1 MSAQVA
7 ADEPTTNNMQRI
19 AVGVAGV
26 LIAGAI
32 TGATVLLIEALREQ
46 GIQHEQVVA
55 INATLVRIER
65 RLEHIE
71 AQMSTQTQRERDREA
86 IDHNW
91 AVIQRL
97 RVRLQTVEHT
107 LWPPTGAWR
116 GKENDP

>member
-1 MSAQVA
+1 
-7 ADEPTTNNMQRI
+7 MQRI

-32 TGATVLLIEALREQ
+32 TSATALLIGALRDQ
-46 GIQHEQVVA
+46 GIQQEQIAGVHAAVA
-55 INATLVRIER
+55 RIER

-71 AQMSTQTQRERDREA
+71 ARLEAMYLRGEAERDLSAQRAA

-97 RVRLQTVEHT
+97 RTRIQTVEHT

-116 GKENDP
+116 EDKE